1 VENTIERIYADA
13 MEALASASDADA
25 VNELSIEYLGRKGR
39 ITHYLRN
46 ISSLPAEQRPQ
57 AGKRANEIKRSLE
70 KNSRRALTRMANMSQ
85 CGNGPHRC
93 LLAGPGAEE
102 GIASPH
108 HPDYQPDLR
117 HFFTDGV

>member
-13 MEALASASDADA
+13 MEALASASDAEA

-57 AGKRANEIKRSLE
+57 AGKRANEIKRSLD
-70 KNSRRALTRMANMSQ
+70 
-85 CGNGPHRC
+85 
-93 LLAGPGAEE
+93 EE
-102 GIASPH
+102 FKAC
-108 HPDYQPDLR
+108 
-117 HFFTDGV
+117 